1 MFDIFLK
8 LQATT
13 GENGGI
19 QNGEN
24 IPVHLKHSY
33 WTALLGITMGLL
45 SGVSL
50 AISDV
55 FVMLCIKIGYSPSQ
69 VLLVKSLMI
78 VAITIPLLIYK
89 GINILKL
96 KKKDAILNIV
106 KGFSENGACLVYYY
120 AMDGIGMGDTAA
132 ITVGTLPIF
141 APMFACIFIKE
152 KCKLHDCVSVVINVA
167 GIILVSRP
175 QFIFVYPT
183 SSDRMYALIPAYP
196 ITTAYLVGMISL
208 FLVYL
213 YSYNRSL
220 QLQSAGKTTILFNI
234 NIVAD
239 FLADVIVFHKQVV
252 NLEIIGAFL
261 VILSS
266 VIVFVFVCFETKQS
280 VSEETKLVQKPK

>member
-175 QFIFVYPT
+175 QFIF
-183 SSDRMYALIPAYP
+183 
-196 ITTAYLVGMISL
+196 
-208 FLVYL
+208 
-213 YSYNRSL
+213 
-220 QLQSAGKTTILFNI
+220 
-234 NIVAD
+234 
-239 FLADVIVFHKQVV
+239 ADVIVFHKQVV